1 MTERMSKKKK
11 SALGLNMTA
20 LTTAVLIEQGY
31 LQPSKRGRPR
41 VYPTDEEQ
49 VAAKRAQQKVCAKR
63 HAERVRAARA
73 LMKATLE
80 EPCGVKR
87 TCSVADFKAQAL

>member
-1 MTERMSKKKK
+1 MTELMSKKICTRIKE
-11 SALGLNMTA
+11 AMTA

-49 VAAKRAQQKVCAKR
+49 AAAKRAQQKVCAKR
-63 HAERVRAARA
+63 HAERVRAARM
-73 LMKATLE
+73 LMKASLE

-87 TCSVADFKAQAL
+87 T